1 MSTKGWGRFLV
12 GVGLCAT
19 LAANVAHA
27 YREGGTE
34 GPSGLAL
41 GFAAVW
47 PLGLLGCS
55 EVLFRTAFEA
65 ARDYVT
71 AVAVAAVGLGAG
83 FISFGHSQA
92 LLASELGESKLA
104 GVLGAIAIDGLLV
117 VGGLTLY
124 GESRRAVPL
133 ARAVQAPVPVR
144 ASVPSAHVT
153 VPPAVPAVQE
163 ARPVPAQVAQEVAQV
178 PVSPRVPAAQVAQSP
193 VPPAVPAAQSP
204 AVPAVQ
210 PVPAQPVPAA
220 QPVPPVPV
228 AQAVHLHAVQGDPV
242 HELKAQG
249 KSVRAIAEEL
259 SISPSTVQ
267 RRLKQ
272 SA

>member
-27 YREGGTE
+27 VREAGTGGVTV
-34 GPSGLAL
+34 LAL

-55 EVLFRTAFEA
+55 EVLFRLAFRG

-83 FISFGHSQA
+83 CISFGHSKA
-92 LLASELGESKLA
+92 LLASELGESSLA

-124 GESRRAVPL
+124 GESR
-133 ARAVQAPVPVR
+133 
-144 ASVPSAHVT
+144 H
-153 VPPAVPAVQE
+153 AVPA
-163 ARPVPAQVAQEVAQV
+163 AQAAQ
-178 PVSPRVPAAQVAQSP
+178 RVPAAQAARVAHAP
-193 VPPAVPAAQSP
+193 VPR
-204 AVPAVQ
+204 
-210 PVPAQPVPAA
+210 PVPAA
-220 QPVPPVPV
+220 QAQAAQVAQVAQAPVPRPVPPVQGVP
-228 AQAVHLHAVQGDPV
+228 LHAVQGDPV
-242 HELKAQG
+242 RELKAQG

>member
-1 MSTKGWGRFLV
+1 VSTKGWGRFLV

-27 YREGGTE
+27 VREAGTGGVTV
-34 GPSGLAL
+34 LAL

-55 EVLFRTAFEA
+55 EVLFRMAFRG

-71 AVAVAAVGLGAG
+71 AAAVAAVGLGAG
-83 FISFGHSQA
+83 FISFGHSKD
-92 LLASELGESKLA
+92 LLASELGESSLA

-124 GESRRAVPL
+124 GESR
-133 ARAVQAPVPVR
+133 
-144 ASVPSAHVT
+144 H
-153 VPPAVPAVQE
+153 AVPAAQA
-163 ARPVPAQVAQEVAQV
+163 AR
-178 PVSPRVPAAQVAQSP
+178 RVPAAQAARVAHAP
-193 VPPAVPAAQSP
+193 VPR
-204 AVPAVQ
+204 
-210 PVPAQPVPAA
+210 PVPAA
-220 QPVPPVPV
+220 QAQAAQVAQAPVPRPVPPVQGVPL
-228 AQAVHLHAVQGDPV
+228 QAVQGDPV
-242 HELKAQG
+242 RELKAQG

-267 RRLKQ
+267 RRLK
-272 SA
+272 AAG

>member
-1 MSTKGWGRFLV
+1 VSTKGWGRFLV

-27 YREGGTE
+27 VREAGTGGVTV
-34 GPSGLAL
+34 LAL

-55 EVLFRTAFEA
+55 EVLFRLAFRG

-83 FISFGHSQA
+83 YISFGHSKA
-92 LLASELGESKLA
+92 LLASELGESSLA

-124 GESRRAVPL
+124 GESRHAVP
-133 ARAVQAPVPVR
+133 V
-144 ASVPSAHVT
+144 AHV
-153 VPPAVPAVQE
+153 
-163 ARPVPAQVAQEVAQV
+163 
-178 PVSPRVPAAQVAQSP
+178 
-193 VPPAVPAAQSP
+193 
-204 AVPAVQ
+204 
-210 PVPAQPVPAA
+210 AQPVPAA
-220 QPVPPVPV
+220 QVAHV
-228 AQAVHLHAVQGDPV
+228 AQAPVPRPVPAVQAQAARVAQAPVPRAVPAAQAVPLHAVQGDPV
-242 HELKAQG
+242 RELKAQG

-267 RRLKQ
+267 RRLK
-272 SA
+272 AAG